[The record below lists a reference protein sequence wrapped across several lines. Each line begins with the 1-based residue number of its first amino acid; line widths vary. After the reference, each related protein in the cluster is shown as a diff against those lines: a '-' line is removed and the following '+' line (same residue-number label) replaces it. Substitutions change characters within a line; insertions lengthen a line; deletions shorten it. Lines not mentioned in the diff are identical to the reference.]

1 MPLDLW
7 KRSSKIREN
16 YLSNPQLN
24 DIVDYGVTIDL
35 QKKSFMEHA
44 ESCPN

>member
-16 YLSNPQLN
+16 FVSDLQLSM
-24 DIVDYGVTIDL
+24 IYIDYGVTIDL
-35 QKKSFMEHA
+35 QKKLGLLFKKHFS
-44 ESCPN
+44 

>member
-16 YLSNPQLN
+16 FVSDLQLSM
-24 DIVDYGVTIDL
+24 IYIDYGVTIDL
-35 QKKSFMEHA
+35 QKLGLLFKKHFT
-44 ESCPN
+44 